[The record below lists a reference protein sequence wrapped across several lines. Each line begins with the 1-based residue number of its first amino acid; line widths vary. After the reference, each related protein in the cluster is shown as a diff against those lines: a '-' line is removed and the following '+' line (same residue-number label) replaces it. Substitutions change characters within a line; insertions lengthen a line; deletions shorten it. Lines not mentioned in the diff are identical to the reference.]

1 MQKPRSIMFG
11 ASLLPDYCCIRM
23 ETIVRYW
30 NNLQGIYLIPVV
42 IFLST
47 IVFYI
52 VANSLFKIVIKIIRS
67 SIREIYVHYELMVW
81 PFRLLVSLIALSLLL
96 HYLPH
101 TPDTRD
107 LFNHSLLIIAIIGA
121 TWFIMRLFLLFEQF
135 ILQHY
140 ASKVR
145 ENESARKIAT
155 HVSLARKILNVI
167 LVLVAISGVLMTF
180 DTVRQVGLS
189 ILASAGIAGVIL
201 GFAAQ
206 KSLTTL
212 IAGIQIAITQP
223 ISIDDV
229 VVLEN
234 EWGRIEE
241 ISLTYVVV
249 QLWDQRRLIVP
260 ITWFIDRPFQ
270 NWTRTSSELLGTV
283 FFYLDYAMQPE
294 TLRNELQRIVS
305 STPLWDRRVV
315 KMQVSNITER
325 SVELRALVSA
335 VNSSDLW
342 ELRCFVREQ
351 LIEFIKSKYPGW
363 LPKVTMDME
372 QGKLPGKE

>member
-81 PFRLLVSLIALSLLL
+81 PFRLLVSLIALPLLL
-96 HYLPH
+96 HYLPL

-294 TLRNELQRIVS
+294 TLRNELQRIVA